1 MRWWG
6 KTAHV
11 SDTDEQ
17 PGTGTADETTTGDT
31 AVTGSAGT
39 GSRLEY
45 ELDDWAVESRQMLRQ
60 LLVGEGI
67 PHVWEAGRLVIPE
80 EFEDRADAC
89 VDQVAATFA
98 GSVDDP
104 DTPRVVFDVAD
115 FDDALVEQLTAALDN
130 LAVEW
135 FLDADGG
142 LVVRAADSVTVDGV
156 LESLEFPD
164 ALAVADDGDHDGEE
178 LPEVDPDRVLGGLF
192 IAADRLARNATDPDG
207 VLDAISLGD
216 ELAAGAMPF
225 GFETVVWER
234 LVAASGELA
243 GLLGQTDSSDDDVEA
258 SAGRLRDL
266 LRHWV

>member
-156 LESLEFPD
+156 LE
-164 ALAVADDGDHDGEE
+164 
-178 LPEVDPDRVLGGLF
+178 GLF

-243 GLLGQTDSSDDDVEA
+243 GLLGQTESSDDDVEA
-258 SAGRLRDL
+258 AAGRLRDL